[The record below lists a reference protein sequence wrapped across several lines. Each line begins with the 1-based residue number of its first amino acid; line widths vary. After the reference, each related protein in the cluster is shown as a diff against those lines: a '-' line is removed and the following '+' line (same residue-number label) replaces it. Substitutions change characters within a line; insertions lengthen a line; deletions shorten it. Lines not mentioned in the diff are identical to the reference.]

1 MKLKLTFLHKQPSFD
16 SWLKRW
22 LTSLMFRYSSC
33 AMCDNI
39 SRRSSS
45 GTLSKGSRVV
55 IDELERNSSSQSLI
69 LSPVERWTER
79 RATRRDA
86 ALRTLQRKT
95 AKLVLILTNAC
106 EQEIHAIKGYDSQH
120 TSSFSFPKNVHRCI
134 YKTTWFLIHSQS
146 CHDAFRSFSG

>member
-95 AKLVLILTNAC
+95 AKLVPC

-120 TSSFSFPKNVHRCI
+120 TSSFSVPKNVHRCI
-134 YKTTWFLIHSQS
+134 YKTTWFIFHSQS
-146 CHDAFRSFSG
+146 CQNAFRSFSG